1 MGHSPAQANTSA
13 EFHGYLVRLA
23 ANSQRDNWFLTDTV
37 YVSIVNSGDH
47 PINWDPCEPSKVF
60 ANARTKVFANGLE
73 KAVKFPGVF
82 GLENSRCFR
91 PENQT

>member
-47 PINWDPCEPSKVF
+47 PINWDPPPGT
-60 ANARTKVFANGLE
+60 A
-73 KAVKFPGVF
+73 AVAQGHDYMLLRLDKDFFV
-82 GLENSRCFR
+82 ETEQR
-91 PENQT
+91 